1 MSRVQRQYRPLRTVE
16 VECLCISADESMF
29 RPAIY
34 GVEGCLV
41 ESGELVVP
49 VSKVVSM
56 IGTYRDVV
64 SEGEM
69 MSARGVLEEVSEDGG
84 TTGYRVVVGSSR
96 AGEYVDW
103 VES

>member
-1 MSRVQRQYRPLRTVE
+1 
-16 VECLCISADESMF
+16 
-29 RPAIY
+29 
-34 GVEGCLV
+34 
-41 ESGELVVP
+41 
-49 VSKVVSM
+49 
-56 IGTYRDVV
+56 V